1 MFLHTELINTKP
13 IIGAEELTGRVIF
26 QRYAATFL
34 PGGAARTKIQKP
46 ASATS
51 LMLAAASSS

>member
-1 MFLHTELINTKP
+1 MFLHTELINMKP
-13 IIGAEELTGRVIF
+13 TIGAEELTGRVIF
-26 QRYAATFL
+26 QHSAVTCL
-34 PGGAARTKIQKP
+34 HGGAARTKIQKP